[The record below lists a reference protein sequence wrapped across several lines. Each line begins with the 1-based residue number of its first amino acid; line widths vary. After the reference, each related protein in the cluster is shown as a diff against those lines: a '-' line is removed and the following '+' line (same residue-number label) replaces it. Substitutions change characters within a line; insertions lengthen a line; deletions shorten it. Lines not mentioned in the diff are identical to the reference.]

1 MASEGLL
8 KSGFV
13 PALMNEN
20 NMCQLAMPCQTTNK
34 SLVEFHKG
42 QYLDHFFFYSI
53 LMISITL
60 LTSLISIYLLMT
72 LIFFMPTRVD
82 YNWKQL

>member
-8 KSGFV
+8 KSDFL
-13 PALMNEN
+13 PTLTNEN
-20 NMCQLAMPCQTTNK
+20 NMCQLAMLCQTTNK

-42 QYLDHFFFYSI
+42 QCLDHFFFYSI

-72 LIFFMPTRVD
+72 LIFFMPTRV
-82 YNWKQL
+82 YNNWKQL